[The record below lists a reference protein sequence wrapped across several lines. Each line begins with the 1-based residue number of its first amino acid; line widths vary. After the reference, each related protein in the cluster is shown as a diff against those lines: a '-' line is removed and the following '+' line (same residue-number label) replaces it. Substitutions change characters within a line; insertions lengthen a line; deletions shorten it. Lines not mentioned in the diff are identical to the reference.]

1 MIRLSSLLLA
11 FVLTLA
17 GCGSAPPAPADRFYR
32 LNAAPLAG
40 KGLAGLVVNPLRA
53 DSLYAERY
61 VAYSEDSGARQL
73 RQYHYHLW
81 LYPPGQLV
89 QDYLITSLGAASSG
103 DRQAAQVD
111 GRVLR
116 FDRLLNGKESRA
128 VVAVE
133 LQLTRAGKV
142 VLNKTYRAEQVAAD
156 SSMAAYVLATEQALA
171 AIAADFARD
180 AGN

>member
-1 MIRLSSLLLA
+1 MIRLTSLVLAVLLLA
-11 FVLTLA
+11 
-17 GCGSAPPAPADRFYR
+17 GCAAAPPAPVDRFYR
-32 LNAAPLAG
+32 LNATPVTG
-40 KGLAGLVVNPLRA
+40 KGSGVVVNPLRA

-61 VAYSEDSGARQL
+61 LAYSEDSGARQL

-89 QDYLITSLGAASSG
+89 QDFLVGSLGAASNG

-116 FDRLLNGKESRA
+116 FDRVVNGKDSRA

-142 VLNKTYRAEQVAAD
+142 VLNKTYRAEQAATD
-156 SSMAAYVLATEQALA
+156 SSIGAHVLATEQALA
-171 AIAADFARD
+171 GIAAEFARD
-180 AGN
+180 AGL